1 MSDNEYFAVKFKIQQ
16 DIYFTIWASTE
27 EKDYFLTRNSSLLF
41 FCTEDSLYNF
51 CEVSKINIKAETEF
65 DFSFIVYSNYSDFIN
80 KWNIISDLAG
90 TLHLSFLGDSDEM
103 LLLYKKILCGCNLP
117 TLNKSGK
124 VYTPDFSIDEKKQIA
139 ALIKN
144 MESILRQ
151 SFFL

>member
-1 MSDNEYFAVKFKIQQ
+1 MSDNEYFSVKFKIQQ
-16 DIYFTIWASTE
+16 DVFFTIWTSTE
-27 EKDYFLTRNSSLLF
+27 EKDYFLTKNSALLF
-41 FCTEDSLYNF
+41 FCTENSLYDF
-51 CEVSKINIKAETEF
+51 CKVCKINIKSETEF
-65 DFSFIVYSNYSDFIN
+65 DFSFIVYSDYSDFIN

-103 LLLYKKILCGCNLP
+103 LLLYKKILYGCNLP

-124 VYTPDFSIDEKKQIA
+124 AYTPEFSINEKKQID

-151 SFFL
+151 SFSL